1 MFKFYKSAVYS
12 LPEFLSRG
20 ELMGWDCFRQDCKI
34 VLVQLGY
41 LFCYLVKNFWPH
53 VTKVQEGFGVTIA
66 DFFYAL
72 AVKVPDKHE

>member
-1 MFKFYKSAVYS
+1 MLKFYKSAVYS

-34 VLVQLGY
+34 VLVQLGD
-41 LFCYLVKNFWPH
+41 LFRYLVKNAWPH

-66 DFFYAL
+66 DFFDAF
-72 AVKVPDKHE
+72 AVEVPDKHE